1 MATSNRITPAQN
13 TVKSLVIDP
22 DKMPAASAPVELP
35 GPDDR
40 LAEFRRYVK

>member
-1 MATSNRITPAQN
+1 
-13 TVKSLVIDP
+13 
-22 DKMPAASAPVELP
+22 MPAASAPVELP